1 MKKVVVSL
9 LVLLGLGAYAG
20 YYIWQDIHKVM
31 ASAIYKGSEN
41 KTFVVKRGVGFN
53 RLTTQL
59 NDAALIDNVLYF
71 KLYAKYYQ
79 LGKKIQ
85 AGEYSIEPN
94 TAPKELLALFASGNV
109 VRHKVALIEG
119 SNVLEIR
126 AQLLKHGDV
135 LTLKSTKMT
144 EAQLLEAIG
153 AKEKKLEGIL
163 LAETYQV
170 DRGSSDIALLK
181 RAYQSM
187 QKTLAAQ
194 WQKRDK
200 KLPYK
205 NPYEALIMASIVEK
219 ETGVAAERPV
229 IAGVFVNRM
238 RIGMKLQTDPTVIYG
253 MGKRY
258 KGNITRADLRRP
270 SAYNT
275 YVIKRLPPSPIAT
288 VGPEAIKAALNPEK
302 TKYLYFVAKGNGS
315 HYFSKNLRE
324 HNNAVRRYQ
333 LKRKKSYRSAP
344 KS

>member
-1 MKKVVVSL
+1 LKKVVVSL
-9 LVLLGLGAYAG
+9 LLLIGLGASAG
-20 YYIWQDIHKVM
+20 YYLWQDIHRVM
-31 ASAIYKGSEN
+31 SEAVFTGSDN
-41 KTFVVKRGVGFN
+41 KTFMVKRGVGFN
-53 RLTTQL
+53 RLTSQL
-59 NDAALIDNVLYF
+59 NDAELIDNVLYF

-79 LGKKIQ
+79 LGRGIQ
-85 AGEYSIEPN
+85 AGEYSIKPN
-94 TAPKELLALFASGNV
+94 TAPKDLLALFSSGDV

-119 SNVLEIR
+119 SNALEIR
-126 AQLLKHGDV
+126 AQLLNHADV
-135 LTLKSTKMT
+135 LNLKSTDMNET
-144 EAQLLEAIG
+144 QLLEAIG
-153 AKEKKLEGIL
+153 ATEKKLEGIL

-170 DRGSSDIALLK
+170 ERGSTDIALLK

-187 QKTLAAQ
+187 KKTLAAQ
-194 WQKRDK
+194 WKKRDK

-205 NPYEALIMASIVEK
+205 TPYEALIMASIVEK
-219 ETGVAAERPV
+219 ETGVGAERPV

-238 RIGMKLQTDPTVIYG
+238 RIGMRLQTDPTVIYG
-253 MGKRY
+253 MGERY